1 MFELRHE
8 RPEDI
13 SDIRKVNKAAF
24 ETKAEADLVDSLRI
38 KDAHIISIVAID
50 DTKIIG
56 HILFSPVTIESNE
69 SIIPVLGLAPMA
81 VLPEYQR
88 KGVGSKLVEMGL
100 NECLKKD
107 YKAVVVLGYPKY
119 YPRFGFVP
127 SVEYNI
133 RSEYDVPPEVFM
145 VKELRSGALTGISG
159 IAKFHE
165 SFAEL

>member
-1 MFELRHE
+1 MFELRYE

-13 SDIRKVNKAAF
+13 SGIRKVNEAAF
-24 ETKAEADLVDSLRI
+24 ETNSEADIVDSLRN

-56 HILFSPVTIESNE
+56 HILFSPVTIESDK

-100 NECLKKD
+100 DECLKKD
-107 YKAVVVLGYPKY
+107 CKAVVVLGYPEY

-133 RSEYDVPPEVFM
+133 RSEYNTNLLLF
-145 VKELRSGALTGISG
+145 
-159 IAKFHE
+159 
-165 SFAEL
+165 